1 MQCLSISYPSIPQQL
16 VSCKNEFPKR
26 METQSFYKIHQH
38 MYVCIIGAGLGT
50 QSRFVHKGN
59 CNPVRALPT
68 IHHHNNVQARVAS
81 KYTNCINQSSEENQ
95 WLKPQMGAVELVFW
109 KVEQPVIEL
118 TTLNSTTAR
127 KKKNSCLSQP
137 PSKPATESSFVVP
150 AVVAPMEFFAFQART
165 STPN

>member
-1 MQCLSISYPSIPQQL
+1 MIVEHLLAVAVQQL
-16 VSCKNEFPKR
+16 AQYMP
-26 METQSFYKIHQH
+26 Y
-38 MYVCIIGAGLGT
+38 
-50 QSRFVHKGN
+50 
-59 CNPVRALPT
+59 
-68 IHHHNNVQARVAS
+68 
-81 KYTNCINQSSEENQ
+81 Q

-127 KKKNSCLSQP
+127 KKKNSCSSQP

-150 AVVAPMEFFAFQART
+150 AILAPMEFFAFLART